1 MALPGGRHYSGSAA
15 NIHARILEDTRL
27 REAAQSVQMQR
38 RLDAWAVWQGNNK
51 AYHHKQET
59 NRKAWIKDELACAN
73 KELLLVRRANLR
85 DLLEAEHAALE
96 KELGDMGLA
105 IVRNDLH

>member
-1 MALPGGRHYSGSAA
+1 MSR
-15 NIHARILEDTRL
+15 N
-27 REAAQSVQMQR
+27 R

-59 NRKAWIKDELACAN
+59 NRKLAITQELRCAN
-73 KELLLVRRANLR
+73 QELLLVRRANLR
-85 DLLEAEHAALE
+85 ELLESDHVKLE
-96 KELGDMGLA
+96 RELNEMGLA

>member
-1 MALPGGRHYSGSAA
+1 M
-15 NIHARILEDTRL
+15 
-27 REAAQSVQMQR
+27 
-38 RLDAWAVWQGNNK
+38 
-51 AYHHKQET
+51 
-59 NRKAWIKDELACAN
+59 
-73 KELLLVRRANLR
+73 RRANLR